1 MAPSHL
7 SPLTVCSSLSR
18 GQRAETGGFCGTD
31 IRTTPRQVELNA
43 LKAHNTDK
51 VGALRAENEELLRKF
66 GSMRNPYKPTNN
78 PAGE

>member
-1 MAPSHL
+1 
-7 SPLTVCSSLSR
+7 
-18 GQRAETGGFCGTD
+18 
-31 IRTTPRQVELNA
+31 VELNA

-66 GSMRNPYKPTNN
+66 GSMRNPYKPTNS